1 MAKNGK
7 AKAQNQR
14 KVGAVMVVGGGICGM
29 QSALDLANSGFKVY
43 MVEETTSI
51 GGRMSQLDKTF
62 PTNDCSMCMISPKL
76 IEVDKHLNI
85 EILSNSQV
93 QSLEGEAGDFK
104 VKVLKRP
111 LYVDIEKC
119 SSCGDCFEACPV
131 DLINEF
137 EQGLNNRKAINKRYP
152 QAIPSAVS
160 ISKAARPPCKLTC
173 PAGCNGQGY
182 VALIS
187 KGKYVEALDH
197 IKQWIPLP
205 AVLGRICHHPC
216 EQECNRSEVDQ
227 PVAIA
232 PLKRFAADIV
242 RQKRKD
248 GEVPPE
254 EKPVIDKSKPKV
266 AVVGAG
272 PSGLTCALDLVK
284 LGYPATVFEKDAE
297 PGGQLWSAI
306 PRYRLPR
313 DVLAADIKDIV
324 DSGID
329 LKLNAPVNGRNG
341 IDELKKQGY
350 KAIYL
355 AIGAQQSR
363 SLPIPGVDLP
373 QVRLA
378 LDFLRD
384 VNQGK
389 KVDIGDKVVVIGGGN
404 VAMDVARTAR
414 RLSAK
419 EVTAIC
425 LEGAEEM
432 PAHSWEIEEAVEEGV
447 KIMNSWGPTEILSK
461 NGTVTGAACKK
472 CTAVFDGEGK
482 FSPTFDE
489 SVTTS
494 VDGDTVIIAIGQATD
509 LSVLP
514 ENTGIKTTRGGWLIA
529 DPLTL
534 ATDEAGIFAG
544 GDGVTG
550 PKSAVEAI
558 KHGHEAAIS
567 IDRYLNKLDL
577 KEGREAK
584 EDEPAP
590 LPEGKHEKKARLDT
604 KYIDLERRLS
614 GFDEIV
620 DTFTEEEAVK
630 EAERCLDCGLC
641 SECLQCV
648 TVCQAKAIDHEMKEE
663 EVELRVGSVVLAPG
677 FEPFDARI
685 KSEYGYGRMPNV
697 LTSLDFE
704 RVLSASG
711 PFQGQVQRPSDGQR
725 PVKIAWIQCVGSRDT
740 TCDHDYCSSVCCMYA
755 TKEAIIAR
763 EHESAIQPTIFYND
777 LRAFG
782 KGFERYYESAK
793 NKFGIRYV
801 KGIPSGV
808 KELQQS
814 HNLLIECAGEDGE
827 KVTEEFDLV
836 VLSIGLQPSASTGE
850 LAEKLGI
857 ARDRFGFCQTGE
869 LAPNITSQD
878 GIYVAGAFDAPMDI
892 PESVMNASSAACLAA
907 KEITEARGTMVTE
920 KEYPPERD
928 ISGEEPRVGVFVC
941 RCGSNIARVVDVPGV
956 AEYAGTLPH
965 VVHAEENLYTC
976 STDTQDKIINA
987 IKEQGLNRMVVASC
1001 SPRTHESL
1009 FQDTIREGC
1018 LNKFLFDMAN
1028 IRDQC
1033 SWVHATHMPEAT
1045 DKAKDLVRM
1054 AVARVATL
1062 EPLHEHTAEVK
1073 RRGLVIG
1080 GGLSGMTAALEMA
1093 GQGYETVLVE
1103 REKQLGGNLK
1113 RIRYTADGADP
1124 QQLLASLIERV
1135 EKEPKLTI
1143 YKGAEVKKVSGY
1155 LGNYTTEIIAES
1167 GEMVEVE
1174 HGVVILAT
1182 GGAEYKPTEYLY
1194 GQSDRV
1200 LTQLE
1205 LEEKIAGDSD
1215 EAKKLNSVVMIQC
1228 VGSREE
1234 GHMYCSRI
1242 CCTQAVNNALKLKEL
1257 NPDTEVYVLYRD
1269 IRTYG
1274 MNELLYRQAREKG
1287 VTFIR
1292 YDVERK
1298 PQVIEKGGKLGIS
1311 VYDEV
1316 LGAEIQLEPD
1326 LLVLSA
1332 AVRPQQDAEE
1342 FASRLKLPLTQ
1353 DKFYMEAHMKLRPLD
1368 FVNEGMY
1375 LCGLAH
1381 SPKSISESIVQARG
1395 AVSRAM
1401 TILSKPYLMVG
1412 GIISVVDE
1420 DRCVAC
1426 LTCVRS
1432 CPFGVPRINEEGV
1445 ACIEAAACQGCGICA
1460 SLCPRKAIKLQH
1472 YKDEQ
1477 VTAKTAVL
1485 AGS

>member
-1 MAKNGK
+1 MSNNGSK
-7 AKAQNQR
+7 GKSDQK

-29 QSALDLANSGFKVY
+29 QSALDLADSGFKVY
-43 MVEETTSI
+43 LVEETTSI

-62 PTNDCSMCMISPKL
+62 PTNDCAMCIISPKL

-85 EILSNSQV
+85 EILSGSQV
-93 QSLEGEAGDFK
+93 QSLEGEAGNFT
-104 VKVLKRP
+104 VKVLKKPR
-111 LYVDIEKC
+111 YIDIEKC

-137 EQGLNNRKAINKRYP
+137 EQGLNTRKAINKRYP
-152 QAIPSAVS
+152 QAIPSAVA

-187 KGKYVEALDH
+187 KGKHLEALNH

-216 EQECNRSEVDQ
+216 EQECNRDEVDQ

-248 GEVPPE
+248 GEIPPE
-254 EKPVIDKSKPKV
+254 ERLVIDKSKPKV
-266 AVVGAG
+266 AMVGAG
-272 PSGLTCALDLVK
+272 PSGLTCAYDLVK
-284 LGYPATVFEKDAE
+284 LGYPATVFEASPQ

-306 PRYRLPR
+306 PKYRLPK

-324 DSGID
+324 DMGIE
-329 LKLNAPVNGRNG
+329 LKLNSPVDGKNGL
-341 IDELKKQGY
+341 EALKKQGY
-350 KAIYL
+350 AAIYL
-355 AIGAQQSR
+355 AIGAQKSR

-373 QVRLA
+373 GVLLA
-378 LDFLRD
+378 LDFLKD

-414 RLSAK
+414 RLGAS

-425 LEGAEEM
+425 LECAEEM
-432 PAHSWEIEEAVEEGV
+432 PAHPWEIEEAVEEGV
-447 KIMNSWGPTEILSK
+447 KVMNSWGPNEIVGKDGSVA
-461 NGTVTGAACKK
+461 GVAFKK
-472 CTAVFDGEGK
+472 CTSVFDSEGR

-489 SVTTS
+489 NVTTS
-494 VDGDTVIIAIGQATD
+494 VDSDMVIIAIGQATD

-514 ENTGIKTTRGGWLIA
+514 EKTDIKTTRGGWLIV
-529 DPLTL
+529 DPVTL
-534 ATDEAGIFAG
+534 ATDEEGIFAG

-558 KHGHEAAIS
+558 QHGHEAAVS

-584 EDEPAP
+584 KEEPAP
-590 LPEGKHEKKARLDT
+590 LPEGKHEKKARLDA
-604 KYIDLERRLS
+604 KYIALERRLS

-620 DTFTEEEAVK
+620 DMLTEEEAIK

-648 TVCQAKAIDHEMKEE
+648 AVCQANAIDHNMKEE
-663 EVELRVGSVVLAPG
+663 EVELQVGSVVLAPG
-677 FEPFDARI
+677 FEPFDARL

-697 LTSLDFE
+697 VTSLDFE
-704 RVLSASG
+704 RILSASG
-711 PFQGQVQRPSDGQR
+711 PFQGQVQRPSDGR
-725 PVKIAWIQCVGSRDT
+725 HPVKVAWIQCVGSRDE
-740 TCDHDYCSSVCCMYA
+740 TCGRDYCSSVCCMYA

-763 EHESAIQPTIFYND
+763 EHESTIQPTIFYND

-782 KGFERYYESAK
+782 KGYERYYESAK

-814 HNLLIECAGEDGE
+814 KNLLIEYGGENGE
-827 KVTEEFDLV
+827 KVQEEFDMV

-857 ARDRFGFCQTGE
+857 EQDKFGFCHTDE
-869 LAPNITSQD
+869 LAPNITSHD

-892 PESVMNASSAACLAA
+892 PESVMSASSAACLASR
-907 KEITEARGTMVTE
+907 EIAESRGTLVTE
-920 KEYPPERD
+920 KEYPPEKD
-928 ISGEEPRVGVFVC
+928 ISEEEPRVGVFVC

-976 STDTQDKIINA
+976 SADTQNKIINA
-987 IKEQGLNRMVVASC
+987 ITEKGLNRVVVASC

-1018 LNKFLFDMAN
+1018 LNKFLFEMAN

-1054 AVARVATL
+1054 AVARATTL

-1093 GQGYETVLVE
+1093 GQGYEVVLVE
-1103 REKQLGGNLK
+1103 REKELGGNLR
-1113 RIRYTADGADP
+1113 RIHYTAEGADP
-1124 QQLLASLIERV
+1124 QQLLASLVEQI
-1135 EKEPKLTI
+1135 EKESNVTL
-1143 YKGAEVKKVSGY
+1143 YKGAEVKKLSGY
-1155 LGNYTTEIIAES
+1155 QGNYTTEIGTE
-1167 GEMVEVE
+1167 GGDTVEVE

-1182 GGAEYKPTEYLY
+1182 GGAEYKPDEYLY

-1205 LEEKIAGDSD
+1205 LEEKITGSRD
-1215 EAKKLNSVVMIQC
+1215 EVKELNSVVMIQC

-1234 GHMYCSRI
+1234 EHMYCSRI
-1242 CCTQAVNNALKLKEL
+1242 CCTQAVNNALKLKEM
-1257 NPDTEVYVLYRD
+1257 NPDTEVYILYRD

-1292 YDVERK
+1292 YDVEKK
-1298 PQVIEKGGKLGIS
+1298 PDVAEENSKLKVNI
-1311 VYDEV
+1311 YDPV
-1316 LGAEIQLEPD
+1316 LGAEVELVPD
-1326 LLVLSA
+1326 ILVLSA
-1332 AVRPQQDAEE
+1332 AIRPQEDAEE
-1342 FASRLKLPLTQ
+1342 FASKLKLPLTQ

-1412 GIISVVDE
+1412 GIVSVVDE

-1432 CPFGVPRINEEGV
+1432 CPFDVPKINEEGV
-1445 ACIEAAACQGCGICA
+1445 AYIEAAACQGCGICA
-1460 SLCPRKAIKLQH
+1460 SQCPRKAITLQH